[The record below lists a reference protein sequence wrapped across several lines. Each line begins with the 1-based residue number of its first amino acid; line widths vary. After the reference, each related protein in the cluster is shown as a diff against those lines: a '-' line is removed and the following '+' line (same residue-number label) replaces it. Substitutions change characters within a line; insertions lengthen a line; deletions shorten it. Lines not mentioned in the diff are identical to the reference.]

1 MKAFDHDMISRYLDG
16 EMNGEELTTFEEQL
30 QQDADLQKEVELV
43 KELNEILQMKLHP
56 DENELALTGTM
67 KEMRGEYFSSDTA
80 AERSTAKIIP
90 MQKRRW
96 MMAAAAVFIAVV
108 MLTIWSPWKK
118 EDLYQQYASLE
129 MPGVAERGTPSDS
142 LLKQATNKFND
153 KKFGE
158 ALIPFENILKEDPQN
173 SYVHYYYAIALLQSG
188 ETERSRNELTQL
200 FNGTS
205 VFRYDAGFYL
215 ALSYLK
221 EKDKTNCASWLNK
234 IPADAPVFNKAQEL
248 LKKLQ

>member
-16 EMNGEELTTFEEQL
+16 EMNGEELKTFEEQL
-30 QQDADLQKEVELV
+30 QQDADLLKEVELV
-43 KELNEILQMKLHP
+43 KELNETLQMKLHP
-56 DENELALTGTM
+56 DENELALVDTM
-67 KEMRGEYFSSDTA
+67 KEMRSEYFSSDMV
-80 AERSTAKIIP
+80 AEQLTAKIIP

-118 EDLYQQYASLE
+118 EDLYQQYASIE
-129 MPGVAERGTPSDS
+129 MPGVAERGVPSDS
-142 LLKQATNKFND
+142 LLKQATNKFNE
-153 KKFGE
+153 KKFTD
-158 ALIPFENILKEDPQN
+158 ALPAFETILKGDPQN
-173 SYVHYYYAIALLQSG
+173 SYVHYYYAITLLESG

-234 IPADAPVFNKAQEL
+234 IPSDAPVYNKAQEL